1 MQIGPILRS
10 MRHHKGAFSL
20 LVLEVAFGYVI
31 LVHAIIAARYYGGL
45 AAVDTGMP
53 VDDIVMVHERF
64 LQPRPISAARAVE
77 RADLA
82 ALARLDGT
90 SSAAVDT
97 APLPDMVTFP
107 AVLTNASGGKQLA
120 WPLHATRGVMDALG
134 LKLVVGHGL
143 ADAPASHDGAT
154 PILLTRILAADLF
167 GSVGGA
173 LGQLVDGGD
182 GVRGRVVGVVG
193 NFTFRGTW
201 VPDAAAVA
209 ILGDEPA
216 SEQGLVYVVRGSPRE
231 RGATL
236 ERVRQAL
243 GAPADAVLSVRPLG
257 ANRSRFWQ
265 ISHGAVIVLSWT
277 GFLVFAVA
285 LAGSL
290 ALSSF
295 SVSERTR
302 QIGVR
307 RALGARRGEIVA
319 YFLIEH
325 FILNLLGVLLGLGLA
340 ALLNYALR
348 QIMVDIVPTT
358 GPFVVSAA
366 VFLVAGLLS
375 ALVPARRAAAIPPWA
390 ATKTL

>member
-1 MQIGPILRS
+1 
-10 MRHHKGAFSL
+10 MRHHKGASSL
-20 LVLEVAFGYVI
+20 LVLEIAFGFVI
-31 LVHAIIAARYYGGL
+31 MVHAIIAARYYGSI

-64 LQPRPISAARAVE
+64 LRPRDIEAGRARG

-90 SSAAVDT
+90 NSAAVDT
-97 APLPDMVTFP
+97 APLPDVVTFP
-107 AVLTNASGGKQLA
+107 ATLADAGHGAQLA
-120 WPLHATRGVMDALG
+120 WPLHATRGVTDALG
-134 LKLVVGHGL
+134 LKIVAGHGL
-143 ADAPASHDGAT
+143 AGASVSPDGA
-154 PILLTRILAADLF
+154 PPVLLTRVLAADLY
-167 GSVGGA
+167 GSVAGAVGQHVEGG
-173 LGQLVDGGD
+173 G
-182 GVRGRVVGVVG
+182 GVRGRVVGVVE

-201 VPDAAAVA
+201 VPNPAAVV
-209 ILGDEPA
+209 IIEDEPA
-216 SEQGLVYVVRGSPRE
+216 SEQGLVYVVRGSSSG

-243 GAPADAVLSVRPLG
+243 GTPPGTVVSVRPLTS
-257 ANRSRFWQ
+257 NRSRFWQ

-277 GFLVFAVA
+277 GFLVLAVA
-285 LAGSL
+285 MAGSL

-307 RALGARRGEIVA
+307 RALGARRSEIIG
-319 YFLIEH
+319 YFLLEKL
-325 FILNLLGVLLGLGLA
+325 ILTLLGLLLGLGLA
-340 ALLNYALR
+340 AVLNYALR

-366 VFLVAGLLS
+366 VFLLTGLLS
-375 ALVPARRAAAIPPWA
+375 AVVPARRAAAIPPWA

>member
-1 MQIGPILRS
+1 VQIGPILRS

-31 LVHAIIAARYYGGL
+31 LVHALIAARYYGRI

-64 LQPRPISAARAVE
+64 LRPRDVAAARARE

-97 APLPDMVTFP
+97 APLPDVVTFP
-107 AVLTNASGGKQLA
+107 AVLADVGHGAQLG
-120 WPLHATRGVMDALG
+120 WPLHASRGVTDALG
-134 LKLVVGHGL
+134 LKIVAGHGF
-143 ADAPASHDGAT
+143 ADAPVSPDGAT
-154 PILLTRILAADLF
+154 PILLTRVLAADLY
-167 GSVGGA
+167 GSVAGAVGARVEGGEA
-173 LGQLVDGGD
+173 VH
-182 GVRGRVVGVVG
+182 GRVVGVVE

-201 VPDAAAVA
+201 VPNPAAVV
-209 ILGDEPA
+209 IVGDEPV
-216 SEQGLVYVVRGSPRE
+216 SEQGLVYVVRGSPLA

-243 GAPADAVLSVRPLG
+243 GTPPDAVVSVRPLTS
-257 ANRSRFWQ
+257 NRSRFWQ
-265 ISHGAVIVLSWT
+265 ISQGAVIVLGWT
-277 GFLVFAVA
+277 GFLVVAVA

-302 QIGVR
+302 QIGV
-307 RALGARRGEIVA
+307 GRGGGGRPPA
-319 YFLIEH
+319 GGGDL
-325 FILNLLGVLLGLGLA
+325 
-340 ALLNYALR
+340 
-348 QIMVDIVPTT
+348 
-358 GPFVVSAA
+358 VV
-366 VFLVAGLLS
+366 V
-375 ALVPARRAAAIPPWA
+375 
-390 ATKTL
+390 

>member
-1 MQIGPILRS
+1 
-10 MRHHKGAFSL
+10 
-20 LVLEVAFGYVI
+20 
-31 LVHAIIAARYYGGL
+31 
-45 AAVDTGMP
+45 
-53 VDDIVMVHERF
+53 
-64 LQPRPISAARAVE
+64 
-77 RADLA
+77 
-82 ALARLDGT
+82 
-90 SSAAVDT
+90 
-97 APLPDMVTFP
+97 
-107 AVLTNASGGKQLA
+107 
-120 WPLHATRGVMDALG
+120 
-134 LKLVVGHGL
+134 
-143 ADAPASHDGAT
+143 
-154 PILLTRILAADLF
+154 
-167 GSVGGA
+167 
-173 LGQLVDGGD
+173 
-182 GVRGRVVGVVG
+182 
-193 NFTFRGTW
+193 
-201 VPDAAAVA
+201 
-209 ILGDEPA
+209 
-216 SEQGLVYVVRGSPRE
+216 
-231 RGATL
+231 
-236 ERVRQAL
+236 
-243 GAPADAVLSVRPLG
+243 
-257 ANRSRFWQ
+257 
-265 ISHGAVIVLSWT
+265 
-277 GFLVFAVA
+277 VFAVA